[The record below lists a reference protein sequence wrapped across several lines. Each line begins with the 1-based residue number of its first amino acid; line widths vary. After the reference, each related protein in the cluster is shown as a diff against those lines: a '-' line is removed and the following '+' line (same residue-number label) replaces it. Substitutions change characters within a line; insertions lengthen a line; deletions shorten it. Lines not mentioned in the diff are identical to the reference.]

1 MAKVTIERPECI
13 SCESCWTVCP
23 EIFEQDPADGLSDAE
38 ASGRLSEHGPNE
50 LKETGIKSPV
60 LILWEQFTAV
70 MVLILIAAA
79 VVSGFIG
86 KTVEMVAILAIVVM
100 FAMLGFV
107 QEYRA
112 ERAIASLKKLAVPLV
127 RVRRNGVL
135 REMSARELVPGD
147 VLSLEAGNTVPAD
160 IRLVDAVNLRIQESA
175 LTGESA
181 PAEQLTDAIP
191 AADPPPGAPE
201 DMGDYPERLD
211 AAELSLSAY
220 ESMVVDLDPGLA
232 LPPRQPLA
240 VSAPAALDDPER
252 DQ

>member
-1 MAKVTIERPECI
+1 MDPWHALSVEASLRRLGA
-13 SCESCWTVCP
+13 
-23 EIFEQDPADGLSDAE
+23 DPADGLSDAE

-175 LTGESA
+175 LTGESE
-181 PAEQLTDAIP
+181 PVEKIT
-191 AADPPPGAPE
+191 
-201 DMGDYPERLD
+201 
-211 AAELSLSAY
+211 
-220 ESMVVDLDPGLA
+220 
-232 LPPRQPLA
+232 
-240 VSAPAALDDPER
+240 
-252 DQ
+252 